1 MKYWAE
7 RWAELRQKE
16 MVDFPEEFFIHDEFT
31 TLCSPDDIMRG
42 FSELYEV
49 LHRIYGDMA
58 QDAEGMLLPLFDM
71 QEYDYFAKETRVS
84 REASYKYAKLL
95 YALGCSGEPDHKCGL
110 LVNVNELN
118 RLCKELKVTN
128 ISRHLTILEN
138 YGFTAEGL
146 ETGRIKKGTEDITV
160 RYLNNTHLM
169 DVLYLMAKKVR
180 CTNRLTD
187 FFRLH
192 YKLFADDWNTAAFGN
207 GVDFV
212 SDLYKSEQD
221 KLSAQYIHKELLS
234 RNYFFSRQ
242 TWNEGPQI
250 RYYKSEAD
258 CKRNTNARFWLTS
271 MDTNLLLYFRIS
283 NVEKAL
289 DYIKNC
295 PERVFNTFLVSDK
308 GCQKRGTECVSGIT
322 YTLQD
327 KTIWRC
333 GCCNPNFQA
342 VPLPEDYIYY
352 INAAEIGDMRSLQ
365 YKCEL

>member
-1 MKYWAE
+1 
-7 RWAELRQKE
+7 
-16 MVDFPEEFFIHDEFT
+16 
-31 TLCSPDDIMRG
+31 
-42 FSELYEV
+42 
-49 LHRIYGDMA
+49 
-58 QDAEGMLLPLFDM
+58 
-71 QEYDYFAKETRVS
+71 
-84 REASYKYAKLL
+84 
-95 YALGCSGEPDHKCGL
+95 
-110 LVNVNELN
+110 
-118 RLCKELKVTN
+118 
-128 ISRHLTILEN
+128 
-138 YGFTAEGL
+138 
-146 ETGRIKKGTEDITV
+146 
-160 RYLNNTHLM
+160 M

-192 YKLFADDWNTAAFGN
+192 YKLFADDWSTAAFGN

-258 CKRNTNARFWLTS
+258 CKRNTNAKFWLTS

-365 YKCEL
+365 YKCEM